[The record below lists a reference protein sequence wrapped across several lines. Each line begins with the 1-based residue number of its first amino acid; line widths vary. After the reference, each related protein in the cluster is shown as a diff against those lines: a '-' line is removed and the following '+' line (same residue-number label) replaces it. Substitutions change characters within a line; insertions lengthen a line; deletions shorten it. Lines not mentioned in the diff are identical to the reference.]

1 VALKP
6 CRECG
11 RDVSPT
17 AKACPNC
24 GVAYPAN
31 KLAATGDQMQ
41 KMGCALTILFTIP
54 ILLALA
60 FC

>member
-1 VALKP
+1 
-6 CRECG
+6 
-11 RDVSPT
+11 VSPT
-17 AKACPNC
+17 AKACPHC
-24 GVAYPAN
+24 GVAYPAD